1 MAKKNYN
8 YDPAFFQ
15 LKGRFMAVKRKQTIL
30 EDFKE
35 E

>member
-15 LKGRFMAVKRKQTIL
+15 LKCRFMTVKRKQTIL
-30 EDFKE
+30 EDFK
-35 E
+35 